1 MQKRYSTLSVPR
13 CLASLPA
20 AERVEG
26 RKLFPFIHDYFTA
39 ITAKVCKP
47 RQSVLKLLHDNQNSS
62 HLFPLLP
69 RIMYAPHA
77 GVEISALFVIQ
88 AAEESFTRRN
98 FSLSRLF

>member
-1 MQKRYSTLSVPR
+1 MLRGTALYR

-26 RKLFPFIHDYFTA
+26 RKLFPFIHYFHWHHCS
-39 ITAKVCKP
+39 VCKP
-47 RQSVLKLLHDNQNSS
+47 RQSILKLLHDNENSS

-77 GVEISALFVIQ
+77 RVEISARLVIQ
-88 AAEESFTRRN
+88 AAEE
-98 FSLSRLF
+98 

>member
-1 MQKRYSTLSVPR
+1 MLRGTALYR
-13 CLASLPA
+13 CLVSLPA

-26 RKLFPFIHDYFTA
+26 RKLFPFIHYFTG

-77 GVEISALFVIQ
+77 RVEISALFVIQ
-88 AAEESFTRRN
+88 AADE
-98 FSLSRLF
+98 